1 MNEHTLKEDIFN
13 ILRILS
19 SDDTLTQ
26 RDLSTHLGFSLG
38 KTNYL
43 LKELAKKGLVKI
55 KNFSHKDHKL
65 NPVRNTKS
73 PREENKISNGV
84 KRISYNLTPEGWK
97 QKTELTLHFLKRKQE
112 EYESLR
118 REWEGSLSNA
128 TNKMRV
134 C

>member
-1 MNEHTLKEDIFN
+1 MNESTLKEDILN

-19 SDDTLTQ
+19 SGAAFTQ

-65 NPVRNTKS
+65 
-73 PREENKISNGV
+73 

-112 EYESLR
+112 EYETLR
-118 REWEGSLSNA
+118 REWEGLFPGAEVNVA
-128 TNKMRV
+128 RK
-134 C
+134 